1 MFTVSTN
8 ARALM
13 LAGHGYAAAM
23 NALREKPD
31 CDDQFRDACERS
43 AQLSRLVQMHL
54 TPAMFK
60 QFPKPRSL

>member
-1 MFTVSTN
+1 
-8 ARALM
+8 M

-43 AQLSRLVQMHL
+43 AQLLRLVQMHL